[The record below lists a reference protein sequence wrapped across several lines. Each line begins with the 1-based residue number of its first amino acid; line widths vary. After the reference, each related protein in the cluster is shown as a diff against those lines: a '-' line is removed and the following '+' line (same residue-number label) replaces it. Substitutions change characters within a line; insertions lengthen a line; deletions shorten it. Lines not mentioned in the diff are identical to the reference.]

1 MDNLTRI
8 LLTKYD
14 PSNELLRASVGV
26 DKSEALPGA
35 GQAATVSPVVFQKAV
50 EMTKGRTGLMTVIMN
65 SNDYS
70 DMLISK
76 ACGDYNKANPDKMS
90 HSFQLPATFE
100 GIPIGSWVHFA
111 YEDL

>member
-14 PSNELLRASVGV
+14 PSNELLRTSIGV
-26 DKSEALPGA
+26 DKSEALPSA
-35 GQAATVSPVVFQKAV
+35 GQAATALPTVAQKAV
-50 EMTKGRTGLMTVIMN
+50 VMTKGRTGVMTVIMN

-70 DMLISK
+70 DVAISK
-76 ACGDYNKANPDKMS
+76 ACADYNKAHPEKMS
-90 HSFQLPATFE
+90 HSYQLLTTFE
-100 GIPIGSWVHFA
+100 GVPAGSWVYLA

>member
-14 PSNELLRASVGV
+14 PTNEALRAPVSLA
-26 DKSEALPGA
+26 KSEALLSA
-35 GQAATVSPVVFQKAV
+35 GDVATASPIVLQKAV
-50 EMTKGRTGLMTVIMN
+50 EMTRGRTGVLTVVMN

-70 DMLISK
+70 DLVISK
-76 ACGDYNKANPDKMS
+76 ACADYNKAHPEKMS
-90 HSFQLPATFE
+90 HSYQLLTTFE
-100 GIPIGSWVHFA
+100 GVPAGSWVYLA